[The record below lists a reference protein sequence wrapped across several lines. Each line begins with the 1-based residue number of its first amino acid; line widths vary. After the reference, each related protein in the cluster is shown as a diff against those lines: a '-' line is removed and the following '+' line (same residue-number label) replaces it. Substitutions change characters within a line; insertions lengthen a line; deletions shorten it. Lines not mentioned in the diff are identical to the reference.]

1 MTLSAAIEAFLDALQ
16 VDQASSRH
24 TLAAYGRD
32 LRQLE
37 AFLARKRSGSPKNDA
52 LAEPK
57 GGPDLL
63 VTPDQLG
70 EFLATLSRH
79 KLSARSISR
88 KTSVIRQFFKFACLE
103 LGLRTN
109 PAEQL
114 QLPKTSKVLPKFL
127 TEKETESLLAAVQ
140 PGLDYRDKNLSQA
153 FQSRDRAMLVLLYA
167 TGLRVSELLSLTTH
181 SLDLEQEYLR
191 VKGKGEKERIVPFAT
206 VAGDELRSYLDSAR
220 PLLKP
225 SSDHVFVNHQGKPL
239 SRQSFWK
246 ILKEL
251 SRQAGIQKNVSP
263 HVLRHSF
270 ATHLLQAGMNL
281 RSLQMLLGHAD
292 LSTTQI
298 YAHVTPEHLKDAHK
312 RYHPRGE

>member
-1 MTLSAAIEAFLDALQ
+1 VKLAAAIEAFLDALQ
-16 VDQASSRH
+16 VDQGCSRH

-32 LRQLE
+32 LRQL
-37 AFLARKRSGSPKNDA
+37 ATFLPHDSRHPA
-52 LAEPK
+52 
-57 GGPDLL
+57 GGPE
-63 VTPDQLG
+63 VSAITPDQLE
-70 EFLATLSRH
+70 EFLARLSRQ
-79 KLSARSISR
+79 KQSARSISR
-88 KTSVIRQFFKFACLE
+88 KTSSIRQFFKFACLE

-114 QLPKTSKVLPKFL
+114 QLPKIGRALPKFL
-127 TEKETESLLAAVQ
+127 TEKETEALLAALN
-140 PGLDYRDKNLSQA
+140 PGLDYRDAKLSTALQA
-153 FQSRDRAMLVLLYA
+153 RDRAMLVLLYA

-181 SLDLEQEYLR
+181 SIDLEQEYLR

-206 VAGDELRSYLDSAR
+206 AAGDELRAW
-220 PLLKP
+220 LKEP
-225 SSDHVFVNHQGKPL
+225 RATLHPAGDHLFLNHQGRPL

-246 ILKEL
+246 ILAEL
-251 SRQAGIQKNVSP
+251 ARKAGIRKTVSP

-281 RSLQMLLGHAD
+281 RSLQMLLGHSD

>member
-1 MTLSAAIEAFLDALQ
+1 MILSAAIEAFLDALQ
-16 VDQASSRH
+16 VDQGSSRH

-37 AFLARKRSGSPKNDA
+37 AFLLGPSKNDA
-52 LAEPK
+52 SAKPN

-63 VTPDQLG
+63 VTPDQL
-70 EFLATLSRH
+70 EAFLATLSH
-79 KLSARSISR
+79 QKQSARSISR
-88 KTSVIRQFFKFACLE
+88 KTSAIRQFFKFACLE

-114 QLPKTSKVLPKFL
+114 QLPKMSKSLPKFL
-127 TEKETESLLAAVQ
+127 TEKETESLLAAAQ
-140 PGLDYRDKNLSQA
+140 PGLEYRDPKQA
-153 FQSRDRAMLVLLYA
+153 PALQSRDRAMLVLLYA
-167 TGLRVSELLSLTTH
+167 TGLRVTELLSLTTH
-181 SLDLEQEYLR
+181 SLELQQEYLR

-206 VAGDELRSYLDSAR
+206 YAGDLLRSYLDETR
-220 PLLKP
+220 PALKP
-225 SSDHVFVNHQGKPL
+225 ASDHVFVNHQGKPL

-251 SRQAGIQKNVSP
+251 SRQAGIRKNVSP

-281 RSLQMLLGHAD
+281 RSLQMLLGHSD

>member
-1 MTLSAAIEAFLDALQ
+1 MKLAAAVEAFLDALQ
-16 VDQASSRH
+16 VDQGCSRH

-32 LRQLE
+32 LRQLA
-37 AFLARKRSGSPKNDA
+37 AFLPQDSSGPNA
-52 LAEPK
+52 
-57 GGPDLL
+57 GPEISAI
-63 VTPDQLG
+63 TPDQLE
-70 EFLATLSRH
+70 EFLARLSRQ
-79 KLSARSISR
+79 KQSARSISR
-88 KTSVIRQFFKFACLE
+88 KTSAIRQFFKFACLE

-109 PAEQL
+109 PAEKL
-114 QLPKTSKVLPKFL
+114 QLPKIGRALPKFL
-127 TEKETESLLAAVQ
+127 TEKETEALLAALN
-140 PGLDYRDKNLSQA
+140 PGLGYRDAKLAAALQA
-153 FQSRDRAMLVLLYA
+153 RDRAMLVLLYA

-181 SLDLEQEYLR
+181 SIDLEQEYLR

-206 VAGDELRSYLDSAR
+206 AAGDELRAWLKESRGVLR
-220 PLLKP
+220 PAGDPL
-225 SSDHVFVNHQGKPL
+225 FVNHQGRPL

-246 ILKEL
+246 ILAEL
-251 SRQAGIQKNVSP
+251 ARNAGIRKTVSP

-281 RSLQMLLGHAD
+281 RSLQMLLGHSD

>member
-16 VDQASSRH
+16 VDHGSSRH

-37 AFLARKRSGSPKNDA
+37 AFLVGPCPKNDA
-52 LAEPK
+52 AAEPK

-63 VTPDQLG
+63 VTPDQL
-70 EFLATLSRH
+70 ETFLAGLSRQRQ
-79 KLSARSISR
+79 SARSISR
-88 KTSVIRQFFKFACLE
+88 KTSAIRRFFKFACLE

-114 QLPKTSKVLPKFL
+114 QLPKLGKSLPKFL
-127 TEKETESLLAAVQ
+127 TEKETEALLSAVQ
-140 PGLDYRDKNLSQA
+140 PGLEYRDPKLASA
-153 FQSRDRAMLVLLYA
+153 LQSRDRAMLVLLYA

-181 SLDLEQEYLR
+181 SLDLQQEYLR

-206 VAGDELRSYLDSAR
+206 YAGDQLRSYLEHER
-220 PLLKP
+220 PVLKP

-281 RSLQMLLGHAD
+281 RSLQMLLGHSD

-298 YAHVTPEHLKDAHK
+298 YAHVTPEHLKSAHR